1 MKFFKRFSKDGE
13 MNLDDLKAFIDGLE
27 KKESVT
33 ENMNEYSPDFQTEE
47 DHDGAD
53 ELLNSL

>member
-13 MNLDDLKAFIDGLE
+13 MKLDDLEIFINGIE
-27 KKESVT
+27 KKESVA
-33 ENMNEYSPDFQTEE
+33 ENMSKYSPDFQTEE

-53 ELLNSL
+53 ELLNNL